1 VAKTRKT
8 ARKSG
13 AKRVSGA
20 KKSAA
25 KGAVKKSVRK
35 TAKKPTRKPTKKAP
49 AAPTELD
56 LRPLKKQLREHVEKL
71 TASRSSD
78 PRVQSAMGKLQRL
91 YAELGQECTPTMTLP
106 LA

>member
-1 VAKTRKT
+1 MAKTRKT
-8 ARKSG
+8 ARTSG
-13 AKRVSGA
+13 AKKVAGA
-20 KKSAA
+20 KKSAV
-25 KGAVKKSVRK
+25 KKAVKRSVKRTARK
-35 TAKKPTRKPTKKAP
+35 RP
-49 AAPTELD
+49 APTELD

-91 YAELGQECTPTMTLP
+91 YAELDEECTPTMTLP